1 MFSLTN
7 LNTRNTSSV
16 MRIIITVIAVCITVY
31 MAFAQNVDSLTLA
44 TYTYSTNT
52 RLQNL
57 APLAAH
63 LSKTLGMS
71 VRVKSFPDPPSLAR
85 GIESGEVDV
94 AVMNTF
100 GYLLLDANR
109 TKAAHTGIP
118 IATFHIPKG
127 QSSNYR
133 TIILA
138 RSATNSTKAKSDKA
152 WETTRWQEIREKALG
167 LRIVFVSPGS
177 TTGNLVPRLYLASK
191 GLTNV
196 EKQFQSVV
204 YAGTHAEALK
214 MLVDG
219 KADIVA
225 LATEEYDK
233 FLGKSPETASMLETL
248 WLSDDI
254 KLGPI
259 VLRSTLPKHI
269 QRAISKQVV
278 GAERTAHEAFT
289 AVRDGWTEAKKA
301 DAFVNI
307 TDRYYD
313 DIRAMFGDKRVA
325 AELIEK
331 FAK

>member
-1 MFSLTN
+1 MKKRLFQLLLLCVVFAVLGRVSTVSAQ
-7 LNTRNTSSV
+7 TS
-16 MRIIITVIAVCITVY
+16 
-31 MAFAQNVDSLTLA
+31 DSLTLA

-52 RLQNL
+52 RLQHL

-63 LSKTLGMS
+63 LSQKLG
-71 VRVKSFPDPPSLAR
+71 VPLRVKSFPDPPSLAR
-85 GIESGEVDV
+85 GIESGEVDI

-109 TKAAHTGIP
+109 TQSKHTGIP
-118 IATFHIPKG
+118 IATFRIPKG

-133 TIILA
+133 TIIVA
-138 RSATNSTKAKSDKA
+138 RSAILSYNIKFENTKSMEAMKWK
-152 WETTRWQEIREKALG
+152 EIREKASG
-167 LRIVFVSPGS
+167 LRMVFVSPGS
-177 TTGNLVPRLYLASK
+177 TTGNLVPRLYLASR
-191 GLTNV
+191 GLTNA

-233 FLGKSPETASMLETL
+233 FLAKSPDSALIFEPL
-248 WLSDDI
+248 WLSNDI

-259 VLRSTLPKHI
+259 VVRSTLPKHI
-269 QRAISKQVV
+269 REEISKRII
-278 GAERTAHEAFT
+278 GAERTAPEAFT

-301 DAFVNI
+301 DAWVNI
-307 TDRYYD
+307 TNRFYD
-313 DIRAMFGDKRVA
+313 DVRAMFGDKRVA